1 MTQNI
6 QFTNIHIKFF
16 FIILLFGVGFLSA
29 SSSTHNSMDR
39 TMQIARNQYLRIY
52 VSKKTKLA
60 VTTSKADRFKEYMRR
75 MKERTN
81 ERATKIYNS
90 VASKCHDAQIM
101 YYSLSPD
108 NRELIEQLIN
118 LHF

>member
-6 QFTNIHIKFF
+6 QFTNIKFF
-16 FIILLFGVGFLSA
+16 CIVLLFGVGFITAS

-39 TMQIARNQYLRIY
+39 TIQMARNQYLRMY
-52 VSKKTKLA
+52 VSKKAKLTINA
-60 VTTSKADRFKEYMRR
+60 SKADKFKEYMRQ

-90 VASKCHDAQIM
+90 VVSKCHDAQIM

-108 NRELIEQLIN
+108 NRELIEQIIN